1 VPLTVTVKVSDST
14 FPHANAI
21 GLAGENRQE
30 HPTLMR
36 WDRASGGYVRVWT
49 DLRLDEAV
57 GDPTHKKIAL
67 LVEPR
72 GLSEKH
78 YDQARELRSHFDTIL
93 TYDRALVEEGDPF
106 MFYPVG
112 GSWLRDWAVFSKNKK
127 VSILS
132 SDKHT
137 TIGQQLRHAI
147 VDHLVGMDFG
157 TDVYGQPYAK
167 YLPSKALALKRYR
180 YSVIVESDQRDWYF
194 TEKLIDCISQ
204 GTVPIYWG
212 CPDVARFFDTDGIL
226 AFESIDELEEI
237 LKHCSTADYER
248 RLPAIHWNL
257 EAARDYRCAEDWIV
271 AHHPDLFGS

>member
-1 VPLTVTVKVSDST
+1 MTVTVKLSDST

-30 HPTLMR
+30 HPTLLR

-57 GDPTHKKIAL
+57 GDPTRKKIAL
-67 LVEPR
+67 LIEPR
-72 GLSEKH
+72 GLSDVHYEKA
-78 YDQARELRSHFDTIL
+78 QELRSHFHTIL
-93 TYDRALVEEGDPF
+93 TFDRSLVEEGDPF
-106 MFYPVG
+106 QFYPVG
-112 GSWLRDWAVFSKNKK
+112 GSWLRDWAAFNKYRN

-132 SDKHT
+132 SDKRT

-167 YLPSKALALKRYR
+167 YLASKALALKRYR
-180 YSVIVESDQRDWYF
+180 YSIIVESDQRDWYF
-194 TEKLIDCISQ
+194 SEKLIDCISQ

-212 CPDVARFFDTDGIL
+212 CPDIARFFDTDGIL
-226 AFESIDELEEI
+226 TFESVDELEEI
-237 LKHCSTADYER
+237 LKTCSTADYER

-257 EAARDYRCAEDWIV
+257 EAARDFRCAEDWII
-271 AHHPDLFGS
+271 AHYPDLFES